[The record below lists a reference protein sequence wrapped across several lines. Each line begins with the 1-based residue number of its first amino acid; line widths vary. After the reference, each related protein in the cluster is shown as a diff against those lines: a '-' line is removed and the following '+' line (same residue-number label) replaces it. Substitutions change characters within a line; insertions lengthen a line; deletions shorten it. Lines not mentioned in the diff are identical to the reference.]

1 MMVQQSSNV
10 RAPCQTSPFQLPFNK
25 AISKMQ
31 DTGVLQKLLD
41 GGYYTKYGRA
51 RMTDGQDVEVP
62 KPIEN
67 LRMVMAY
74 VTLLIGL
81 FLSLLTFAMEIL
93 LEKCMKKEGNGGPVF
108 KQRHVGLTGKMSP
121 QI

>member
-1 MMVQQSSNV
+1 
-10 RAPCQTSPFQLPFNK
+10 
-25 AISKMQ
+25 MQ

-51 RMTDGQDVEVP
+51 RMTDIQDVQGP
-62 KPIEN
+62 KAIEN

-81 FLSLLTFAMEIL
+81 ILSLLTFL
-93 LEKCMKKEGNGGPVF
+93 LEMLGKCVKKEGNG
-108 KQRHVGLTGKMSP
+108 RHVR
-121 QI
+121 QVRFEQ